1 MAEPEEPRS
10 FHMTPE
16 EFRRHGREVVDWVA
30 DYMERVESLPVLS
43 RASPGDVRAGLPPH
57 PPEHPEPFAAVLR
70 DVDDVVLPGVT
81 HWQSPGWFG
90 YFPANASG
98 PSVLGDL
105 LSAGLG
111 VQGMLWATSP
121 AATELETHVLDWLAE
136 LLDLPAAFRS
146 DGPGGGV
153 VQDSASSSSL
163 VALLAARE
171 RATGGASN
179 RDGAGRGE
187 LVAYTSSQAHS
198 SIEKAVR
205 VAGLGSSN
213 LRVVDVDPRTL
224 AMDPGALAA
233 AVEADVRTGRRPFF
247 VAATVGTTGT
257 GALDPLHE
265 IAAVARQ
272 HGLWLHV
279 DAAMHGAA
287 ALCPELRWVQDGVE
301 LADSYVV
308 DAHKW
313 LFTNFDC
320 SAFWVA
326 DRAALTSALSI
337 VPEYLRNAAS
347 ESGDVIDYRD
357 WMVPLGRRFRSLK
370 LWFVLRWYGAEGLR
384 HHVRRH
390 VQLAQEL
397 VAWVDAH
404 PRLERVAPAP
414 LNLVCLAHVDG
425 DDATQ
430 RLLDAVNASG
440 EAFVTHTKVGGRLV
454 VRVSVGATWTE
465 QRHVDR
471 LRELLEGASA

>member
-1 MAEPEEPRS
+1 
-10 FHMTPE
+10 
-16 EFRRHGREVVDWVA
+16 
-30 DYMERVESLPVLS
+30 
-43 RASPGDVRAGLPPH
+43 
-57 PPEHPEPFAAVLR
+57 
-70 DVDDVVLPGVT
+70 
-81 HWQSPGWFG
+81 
-90 YFPANASG
+90 
-98 PSVLGDL
+98 
-105 LSAGLG
+105 
-111 VQGMLWATSP
+111 QGMLWATSP
-121 AATELETHVLDWLAE
+121 AATELETHVLDWIAE
-136 LLDLPAAFRS
+136 LLGLPAAFRS
-146 DGPGGGV
+146 DGTGGGV

-171 RATGGASN
+171 RATHGGTN
-179 RDGAGRGE
+179 RDGTAHAD

-205 VAGLGSSN
+205 VAGIGSAN
-213 LRVVDVDPRTL
+213 LRLVDVDAATL
-224 AMDPGALAA
+224 AMDPAALAA
-233 AVEADVRTGRRPFF
+233 AMDADARAGRRPFF

-257 GALDPLHE
+257 GALDPLRE
-265 IAAVARQ
+265 IGRVARR
-272 HGLWLHV
+272 HGAWLHV

-287 ALCPELRWVQDGVE
+287 AVCPELRHAQDGVE

-337 VPEYLRNAAS
+337 VPEYLRNAAT

-357 WMVPLGRRFRSLK
+357 WMVPLGRRFRALK

-390 VQLAQEL
+390 VELAQ
-397 VAWVDAH
+397 AFAGWVDDH
-404 PRLERVAPAP
+404 PRLDRRAPAP

-425 DDATQ
+425 DAATQ
-430 RLLDAVNASG
+430 RLLDAVNSSG
-440 EAFVTHTKVGGRLV
+440 EAFVTHTRVAGRLV

-465 QRHVDR
+465 RRHVER
-471 LRELLEGASA
+471 LQQLLDGAAG